1 MDSETLRVTTR
12 MTAMATQSHNL
23 QRREILKG
31 IGAVALAAAL
41 PARAAPGKRVLVAGA
56 GLAGLSTAYEL
67 AQRGWQVTVIEARN
81 RHGGR
86 VFTMREPFDDGL
98 RVELGGESLG
108 HGYKRFLNYCNKFGI
123 VTEEDSG
130 DAFRPLPLLMKGQFY
145 ASGVAPTVHPYGL
158 SDDEAKFSPPA
169 LLSRHFRVWAE
180 TLAKNP
186 ARAADFDKL
195 SIADLLRVEGVSEQA
210 IRLMNI
216 SLNYN
221 DIETISV
228 AGALFDLRRRG
239 NGGTKAVRVRDG
251 NSSLPDALVRELAKA
266 GVKINYNTA
275 LLAVGHDA
283 NGVRVAV
290 RSASGRRATI
300 AAGHFV
306 STLPAPPLRR
316 VKFTPALPDA
326 QTIAIRLLPY
336 TRITKI
342 YVQAK
347 RANWDKAGYGNG
359 VWTDSPAERILNVA
373 GKPGQERSLFALW
386 LDGIGTLKA
395 DKMPDAAR
403 VKWGLKTFAETLP
416 LCAADAEKGA
426 TVSWAN
432 DRWAG
437 GAYSH
442 FQKNQYA
449 AFFPALRLTNGV
461 LHFAGE
467 HTAEQ
472 NNGMEGALESAE
484 RVVKEITN

>member
-1 MDSETLRVTTR
+1 ME
-12 MTAMATQSHNL
+12 
-23 QRREILKG
+23 RRHFLKSAG
-31 IGAVALAAAL
+31 IFALATAW
-41 PARAAPGKRVLVAGA
+41 PARAAQGKRVLVAGA
-56 GLAGLSTAYEL
+56 GLAGLATAYEL
-67 AQRGWQVTVIEARN
+67 ALRGYQVTVIEARN
-81 RHGGR
+81 RPGGR

-98 RVELGGESLG
+98 RIELGGETLG
-108 HGYKRFLNYCNKFGI
+108 NGYKRFLNYCNKFAI
-123 VTEEDSG
+123 VTEEAEA
-130 DAFRPLPLLMKGQFY
+130 DAFRPLPLIMKGQFY
-145 ASGVAPTVHPYGL
+145 ASGVAPSPHPYGL
-158 SDDEAKFSPPA
+158 AGDEAKFSPPS

-180 TLAKNP
+180 ALAKNP

-195 SIADLLRVEGVSEQA
+195 SVADLLRVEGVSEQA
-210 IRLMNI
+210 IRLMNM

-221 DIETISV
+221 DIETVSV
-228 AGALFDLRRRG
+228 AGALFDLRRRA
-239 NGGTKAVRVRDG
+239 NGGTKIVRVRDG
-251 NSSLPDALVRELAKA
+251 NSALPEAFVRELLKA

-275 LLAVGHDA
+275 LLAVEHDA
-283 NGVRVAV
+283 NGIRAAV
-290 RSASGRRATI
+290 RSANGRRSTI
-300 AAGHFV
+300 SAEHFV

-316 VKFTPALPDA
+316 VRFTPALPDA

-347 RANWDKAGYGNG
+347 RANWDKNGYGSG
-359 VWTDSPAERILNVA
+359 IWTDTPAERILNVA

-386 LDGIGTLKA
+386 LDGLGTLKA

-403 VKWGLKTFAETLP
+403 VKWGLQTFKDVLP
-416 LCAADAEKGA
+416 ACAADAEKGA

-437 GAYSH
+437 GAYAH
-442 FQKNQYA
+442 FQKNQHA
-449 AFFPALRLTNGV
+449 AFFPVLQKPFGV

-484 RVVKEITN
+484 RVVREIEKAEARV

>member
-1 MDSETLRVTTR
+1 ME
-12 MTAMATQSHNL
+12 
-23 QRREILKG
+23 RRNFLKSA
-31 IGAVALAAAL
+31 GAFALAAAC
-41 PARAAPGKRVLVAGA
+41 PVRAAQGKRVLIAGA
-56 GLAGLSTAYEL
+56 GLAGLATAYEL
-67 AQRGWQVTVIEARN
+67 AQRGFQVTVIEARN

-98 RVELGGESLG
+98 RVELGGEVLG
-108 HGYKRFLNYCNKFGI
+108 NGYKRFLGYAAKFGI
-123 VTEEDSG
+123 AVDEEP
-130 DAFRPLPLLMKGQFY
+130 AAPPAALPMLMKGQFY
-145 ASGVAPTVHPYGL
+145 PSGVAPAPHPYALTG
-158 SDDEAKFSPPA
+158 DEARFSPPS
-169 LLSRHFRVWAE
+169 LLNRYFRVWAE
-180 TLAKNP
+180 ALAKNP
-186 ARAADFDKL
+186 SRAVDFDKL
-195 SIADLLRVEGVSEQA
+195 SIADLLRVEGVSEPA

-239 NGGTKAVRVRDG
+239 NGGTKLVRVREG
-251 NSSLPDALVRELAKA
+251 NSALPDALVRELTKA
-266 GVKINYNTA
+266 GVKISYNTA
-275 LLAVGHDA
+275 LLAVEHDA

-290 RSASGRRATI
+290 RSANGRRATI
-300 AAGHFV
+300 VADHFV

-347 RANWDKAGYGNG
+347 RANWDKAGYGGG
-359 VWTDSPAERILNVA
+359 VWTDTPAERILNVN

-386 LDGIGTLKA
+386 LDGIGTLSA

-416 LCAADAEKGA
+416 ACAGDAEKGA

-442 FQKNQYA
+442 FQRNQYA
-449 AFFPALRLTNGV
+449 AFAPALRLSDSV

-484 RVVKEITN
+484 RVVKEIAG